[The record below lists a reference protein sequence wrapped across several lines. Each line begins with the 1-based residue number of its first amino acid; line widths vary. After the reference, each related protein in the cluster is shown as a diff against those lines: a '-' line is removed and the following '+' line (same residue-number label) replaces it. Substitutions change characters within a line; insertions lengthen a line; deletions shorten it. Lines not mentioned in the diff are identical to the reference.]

1 MTTGTPKL
9 ARGIGPVGLLFSAIG
24 AIIGSGWLFA
34 GLYAAEA
41 AGPAAI
47 FSWVLAAV
55 LLAIIAMP
63 FAELGAALRAP
74 GGCTRY
80 AHAAFG
86 GFASFIAGWLS
97 WLGYVVIPTVE
108 TIAILEY
115 LGDPLPWLV
124 EVQDGN
130 RSLSVAGSFI
140 AALLLLT
147 MVVVNLLGVRWLS
160 RSNGLLT
167 AWKLVVPALT
177 AAVLVAYGFQG
188 DNFTVHGFAPNGVD
202 GVLAGLASG
211 GVLYSLLGYRVVVDL
226 AGEARRP
233 QRDIPIAIFGA
244 LGICALLFIFVQVAF
259 IGAVPSDQL
268 AQGWGGIVSVGR
280 SGPFAAFALT
290 LGLGWLATVLYVDAT
305 ISPYGCGLI
314 FTGAN
319 SRLLLAM
326 GRNGVLPR
334 AVGRLSRTGVPWVA
348 ILLNFLVGLI
358 LLLPLPAW
366 NELSAIVAGITMI
379 TSGIGAIAFLRLR
392 RTHPDL
398 ERPFRVPGGTIV
410 GVAAFVCCT
419 LATYWCGWPVLRTSV
434 IGLAFG
440 LALFATLHIR
450 RSDPDPASVLRPRA
464 AAWIVVWIVGI
475 AVLTWLGDTRVG
487 ADFLPTPLG
496 DVVVVAWALL
506 ICPFAIAS
514 GLDRSTADAVLDSIH
529 AEVGETA

>member
-1 MTTGTPKL
+1 
-9 ARGIGPVGLLFSAIG
+9 
-24 AIIGSGWLFA
+24 
-34 GLYAAEA
+34 
-41 AGPAAI
+41 
-47 FSWVLAAV
+47 
-55 LLAIIAMP
+55 MP

-108 TIAILEY
+108 SIAILEY

-124 EVQDGN
+124 ETHDGK
-130 RSLSVAGSFI
+130 RSLTTAGSVI
-140 AALLLLT
+140 AAGVLLT

-160 RSNGLLT
+160 RSNGIIT
-167 AWKLVVPALT
+167 CWKLIVPAMT
-177 AAVLVAYGFQG
+177 AAVLVAYGFQS
-188 DNFTVHGFAPNGVD
+188 DNFTNHGFAPNGVE

-244 LGICALLFIFVQVAF
+244 LGICAVLFIFVQVAF
-259 IGAVPSDQL
+259 IGAVPADQL
-268 AQGWGGIVSVGR
+268 EDGWGGIVRVGQ

-326 GRNGVLPR
+326 GRSRMIPL
-334 AVGRLSRTGVPWVA
+334 AVGRLSRRGVPWAA
-348 ILLNFLVGLI
+348 ILLNFLVGML

-398 ERPFRVPGGTIV
+398 KRPFRVPWATPV
-410 GVAAFVCCT
+410 GVATFVCCT
-419 LATYWCGWPVLRTSV
+419 MAAYWCGWPVLRTSV

-440 LALFATLHIR
+440 VVLFMVLHFR
-450 RSDPDPASVLRPRA
+450 RSDAELTSALRPRA
-464 AAWIVVWIVGI
+464 AAWIVVWIIGI
-475 AVLTWLGDTRVG
+475 AVLTYLGDTKVG
-487 ADFLPTPLG
+487 PGFIPTPWG
-496 DVVVVAWALL
+496 DVIAVVWAIA
-506 ICPFAIAS
+506 ICPFGVLS
-514 GLDRSTADAVLDSIH
+514 GLDRSTADAVLESIR
-529 AEVGETA
+529 AEVGDPA